1 MPFTASRVC
10 LIRSDFAKTLL
21 DSPIA
26 DDRVETY
33 FGQTAGSVPP
43 ARTRGGGQEEI
54 MADDITPLRGEGR
67 TVGRI
72 TGLWGELMAEFLGT
86 FVLLAFGDGVVA
98 VAVAGLPGSGRT
110 SSPTTIF
117 DAAGDWLLITWGW
130 AMAVAFGIWVAGG
143 VSGAHL
149 NPAVTLAFAVRRKFA
164 WAKVAPYWAAQV
176 LGAFVGAALVYL
188 VYNSAINAF
197 NLAAHTPKSG
207 GQALATYSI
216 FATFPASYFHGGYGG
231 PLIDQ
236 VVGTAFLVMLVVAV
250 IDARNTAVGSNMTPL
265 IIGFVVAAIGMSY
278 GPNAGY
284 AINPARDFGPR
295 LFAFF
300 AGWGHVAL
308 PGTYHAV
315 GGPNFTGYFWVPIV
329 GPLVGGI
336 IGVLIY
342 DFFIGDILHARLK
355 MTENVQG
362 PIAETEPVSAT
373 AESAAEVPE
382 ARLPRS
388 SETEATRADVQ
399 TPRDPRA
406 GT

>member
-1 MPFTASRVC
+1 
-10 LIRSDFAKTLL
+10 
-21 DSPIA
+21 
-26 DDRVETY
+26 
-33 FGQTAGSVPP
+33 
-43 ARTRGGGQEEI
+43 

-72 TGLWGELMAEFLGT
+72 TGLWGELMAEFIGV
-86 FVLLAFGDGVVA
+86 FVLIAFGDGVVA

-130 AMAVAFGIWVAGG
+130 AMAVAFAIWVAGG

-149 NPAVTLAFAVRRKFA
+149 NPAVTLAFAARRKVRLGQGPALLGRPGARRVRRRRPGLRSCTTA
-164 WAKVAPYWAAQV
+164 RST
-176 LGAFVGAALVYL
+176 L
-188 VYNSAINAF
+188 F

-216 FATFPASYFHGGYGG
+216 FATFPAGYFHGGYGG

-250 IDARNTAVGSNMTPL
+250 IDARNTAVRSNMAPL
-265 IIGFVVAAIGMSY
+265 IIGFIVAAIGMSY

-295 LFAFF
+295 LLAFF

-308 PGTYHAV
+308 PGTYHAIA
-315 GGPNFTGYFWVPIV
+315 GPNFTGYFWIPIV
-329 GPLVGGI
+329 GPLVGGV

-355 MTENVQG
+355 MVEAVEG
-362 PIAETEPVSAT
+362 PIQETEPVST
-373 AESAAEVPE
+373 TPPMFRKPGSRGRRRPSVNDP
-382 ARLPRS
+382 
-388 SETEATRADVQ
+388 TMQ

-406 GT
+406 GA